1 MSVLIGASADI
12 LGRQPVTLYI
22 APSKPNPWYGT
33 IVDGVAGKFAI
44 TGGERFTAEQAF
56 AIRQRDLDLAKLGVI
71 TVTRNAT
78 TREMYWPK
86 SSPTPQ
92 YQFECPVLTR
102 QRDGRVRI
110 ISPSGLIET
119 VDADGFAGRAQPPKK
134 GRGK

>member
-1 MSVLIGASADI
+1 MSALIGASEDI

-56 AIRQRDLDLAKLGVI
+56 AIRQRGLDLAKLEVI
-71 TVTRNAT
+71 AVTRNAT
-78 TREMYWPK
+78 TREMYWSK

-92 YQFECPVLTR
+92 YQFECPVLAR
-102 QRDGRVRI
+102 RRDGRISV
-110 ISPSGLIET
+110 ISPSGLPEI
-119 VDADGFAGRAQPPKK
+119 VDADGFAGRAK
-134 GRGK
+134 GGAR